1 MCGVIMLVDPDFFGE
16 LDRFELMVR
25 KRVSTAYAGSRRSLL
40 LGRGLVAVGHREYV
54 PGDDFRSIDWRV
66 YGRTERLFVKQF
78 EEEKSLTAHVLLDVS
93 GSMGFGV
100 PRKFDYAARLA
111 LGVAYLVGKQN
122 ERFSVSCFSEDADAA
137 RPKRG
142 MHHLSS
148 VIRLLEGVV
157 PGGVTAFDRC
167 MAQYQGFIR
176 SRSLVVLISDFLFDL
191 EGVVSGIYRFA
202 RNELL
207 VLQVLDP
214 FEIGLV
220 VRGDTRF
227 VDLESGGSVEVDVSP
242 RFAGEYRERLESHN
256 SRIRGVCDEVGASY
270 HLLSTDKPIFDSF
283 FEIMS
288 VR

>member
-1 MCGVIMLVDPDFFGE
+1 MLVDPDFFSE
-16 LDRFELMVR
+16 LDRFELLVR

-93 GSMGFGV
+93 GSMGFGS

-111 LGVAYLVGKQN
+111 LGVAYLVGRQN
-122 ERFSVSCFSEDADAA
+122 ERFSVSCFSEDVEVS
-137 RPKRG
+137 RPRRG
-142 MHHLSS
+142 RHHLSS
-148 VIRLLEGVV
+148 VIRLLEGVE
-157 PGGVTAFDRC
+157 PSGVTAFDRC
-167 MAQYQGFIR
+167 MEQYQGFIR
-176 SRSLVVLISDFLFDL
+176 SRSLVVLISDFLFDV

-202 RNELL
+202 RNDLL

-214 FEIGLV
+214 FELGFG
-220 VRGDTRF
+220 VRGDVKF
-227 VDLESGGSVEVDVSP
+227 VDIESGGSVEVDVSP
-242 RFAGEYRERLESHN
+242 RFTAEYRARLESHN
-256 SRIRGVCDEVGASY
+256 NRIQGVCDEVGASY
-270 HLLSTDKPIFDSF
+270 HLFSTDKPIFDAF
-283 FEIMS
+283 FELMS

>member
-1 MCGVIMLVDPDFFGE
+1 VLVDPDFFSE
-16 LDRFELMVR
+16 LDRFELLVR

-93 GSMGFGV
+93 GSMGFGS

-111 LGVAYLVGKQN
+111 LGVAYLVGRQN
-122 ERFSVSCFSEDADAA
+122 ERFSVSCFSEDVEVS
-137 RPKRG
+137 RPRRG
-142 MHHLSS
+142 RHHLSS
-148 VIRLLEGVV
+148 VIRLLEGVE
-157 PGGVTAFDRC
+157 PSGVTAFDRC
-167 MAQYQGFIR
+167 MEQYQGFIR
-176 SRSLVVLISDFLFDL
+176 SRSLVVLISDFLFDV

-202 RNELL
+202 RNDLL

-214 FEIGLV
+214 FELGFG
-220 VRGDTRF
+220 VRGDVKF
-227 VDLESGGSVEVDVSP
+227 VDIESGGSVEVDVSP
-242 RFAGEYRERLESHN
+242 RFTAEYRARLESHN
-256 SRIRGVCDEVGASY
+256 NRIQGVCDEVGASY
-270 HLLSTDKPIFDSF
+270 HLFSTDKPIFDAF
-283 FEIMS
+283 FELMS

>member
-1 MCGVIMLVDPDFFGE
+1 MLVDPDFFSE

-66 YGRTERLFVKQF
+66 YARTERLFVKQF
-78 EEEKSLTAHVLLDVS
+78 EEEKSLTLHVLLDVS
-93 GSMGFGV
+93 GSMGFGS
-100 PRKFDYAARLA
+100 PPKFDYAARLA
-111 LGVAYLVGKQN
+111 LGVAYLVGRQN
-122 ERFSVSCFSEDADAA
+122 ERFSVSCFSEDVDVA
-137 RPKRG
+137 RPRRG

-148 VIRLLEGVV
+148 VIRLLEGVE
-157 PGGVTAFDRC
+157 PSGVTSFDRC

-176 SRSLVVLISDFLFDL
+176 SRSLVVLISDFLFDSESIL
-191 EGVVSGIYRFA
+191 SGIYRFA

-214 FEIGLV
+214 FELGFG
-220 VRGDTRF
+220 VRGDVRF

-242 RFAGEYRERLESHN
+242 RFAREYRARLESHN
-256 SRIRGVCDEVGASY
+256 NRIRGVCDEIGASY
-270 HLLSTDKPIFDSF
+270 HMFSTDKPIFDSF
-283 FEIMS
+283 FEIMR
-288 VR
+288 V